1 MKPLLTVNI
10 LHMTSMLRINSARF
24 AAGFPAGFALAV
36 CEEKNGGVDRRA
48 YFEKDSNI
56 TMGKFGDPG

>member
-1 MKPLLTVNI
+1 
-10 LHMTSMLRINSARF
+10 MTSMLRINSARF
-24 AAGFPAGFALAV
+24 AAGFSAGFALAV